1 MSVCYRRVDGLL
13 AAEVGDDVL
22 LFDVTR
28 GTYFATGGVGAVLW
42 EALAQPCDLDEL
54 CSLVLER
61 YEVEHAEC
69 MADVSEFLKRLK
81 EAGLVVEVS
90 KNRLTH
96 NHP

>member
-28 GTYFATGGVGAVLW
+28 GVGAVLW

-69 MADVSEFLKRLK
+69 MADVAAFLKRLK
-81 EAGLVVEVS
+81 EAELVCEVS
-90 KNRLTH
+90 ENRLTH
-96 NHP
+96 DQP